1 MKVPGTDW
9 TEPVLAWLTISM
21 PTGSGKS
28 TLFRHLY
35 SLLQEIRVTCG
46 VTDEEPTWVFDDAT
60 FEKMGA
66 LMSEN
71 SCRLLGFYDEMSAF
85 LTQINLYRG
94 RGCQILMS
102 CHYSYSST
110 MHIHG
115 EGIQVSHLISR
126 HQRSMIHVYVPH
138 DVCQLAIR
146 LRRLKGEMLSVWG
159 MLLVGYHP
167 LTHLYTHSI

>member
-1 MKVPGTDW
+1 MFVLGSFVLSPSVVKVPGTDW
-9 TEPVLAWLTISM
+9 TEPVLAWLTVSM

-35 SLLQEIRVTCG
+35 SMMQEIRVMCG

-94 RGCQILMS
+94 QGLS
-102 CHYSYSST
+102 D
-110 MHIHG
+110 
-115 EGIQVSHLISR
+115 SHELSLFL
-126 HQRSMIHVYVPH
+126 
-138 DVCQLAIR
+138 QLYNAHPW
-146 LRRLKGEMLSVWG
+146 RRDTGQSLD
-159 MLLVGYHP
+159 
-167 LTHLYTHSI
+167 

>member
-1 MKVPGTDW
+1 
-9 TEPVLAWLTISM
+9 M

-46 VTDEEPTWVFDDAT
+46 VTDEEPAWVFDDAT

-94 RGCQILMS
+94 RGLS
-102 CHYSYSST
+102 D
-110 MHIHG
+110 
-115 EGIQVSHLISR
+115 SHELSLFL
-126 HQRSMIHVYVPH
+126 
-138 DVCQLAIR
+138 QLYNAHPW
-146 LRRLKGEMLSVWG
+146 RRDTGQSLDK
-159 MLLVGYHP
+159 
-167 LTHLYTHSI
+167 